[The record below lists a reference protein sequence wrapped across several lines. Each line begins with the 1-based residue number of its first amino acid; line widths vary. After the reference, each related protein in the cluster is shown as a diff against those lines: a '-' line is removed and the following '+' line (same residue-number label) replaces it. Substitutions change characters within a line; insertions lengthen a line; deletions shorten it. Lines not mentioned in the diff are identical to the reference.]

1 MTEVNEEVRRLLK
14 NAIRPVNKPELEHD
28 LWPRMLKKLD
38 EQATLRLSWFDW
50 VLAAALVVSCVL
62 FPGVLPGLFYNL

>member
-1 MTEVNEEVRRLLK
+1 MKEVNDEVRQLLK

-28 LWPRMLKKLD
+28 LWPRMLKKLN
-38 EQATLRLSWFDW
+38 EQATPRLSWFDW
-50 VLAAALVVSCVL
+50 VLVAALVVSCVL